1 MEENKN
7 SEFEE
12 NTVDTS
18 QNDGATEAPHDTAS
32 DIEEQTD
39 PAVNADEEET
49 EQGSAD
55 ADSDLSDDTADETS
69 EDDNAPAQKQKM
81 DRVSLIIICIMAV
94 MIVALSALLIFRV
107 VRPANSGDG
116 NSSDTTTDRDSQTTT
131 DAGTTEDTFEIKYIE
146 PSSPVDDMSGSKL
159 GRYSNY
165 DYDLSQLI
173 TLPDYANVQV
183 DAGITR
189 EMLDSAVKQALE
201 AAAKSTPV
209 TDRPV
214 QEGDTVDITFVGYV
228 DGQKDDNCSGNN
240 PSLVIGSH
248 AYIDGFE
255 SGLIGK
261 EPNTNV
267 TLNLTFPNN
276 YKPETY
282 AGKAVTFE
290 VTINSVSVTVTPELD
305 DAFVAANSEQTTVDE
320 YLAALRVQL
329 HEQNYLAIKK
339 NWDNAVLDALLKD
352 VKISSLPQ
360 EEYRNNYD
368 YYVDYYRSY
377 ASYYGY
383 ELEAF
388 VTSLYG
394 ITMDEFYK
402 GIDLNA
408 QQAVKYEMTIC
419 YISRL
424 ENITLSDDDY
434 NNGLAKLAA
443 QQKVTASELESTYGK
458 ETLSYS
464 ILTQKTIDFI
474 TDRATVL
481 NAPVNAAEL
490 DASLAETTATTTAE
504 PGES

>member
-1 MEENKN
+1 M
-7 SEFEE
+7 
-12 NTVDTS
+12 
-18 QNDGATEAPHDTAS
+18 
-32 DIEEQTD
+32 
-39 PAVNADEEET
+39 
-49 EQGSAD
+49 
-55 ADSDLSDDTADETS
+55 
-69 EDDNAPAQKQKM
+69 
-81 DRVSLIIICIMAV
+81 
-94 MIVALSALLIFRV
+94 
-107 VRPANSGDG
+107 
-116 NSSDTTTDRDSQTTT
+116 
-131 DAGTTEDTFEIKYIE
+131 
-146 PSSPVDDMSGSKL
+146 
-159 GRYSNY
+159 
-165 DYDLSQLI
+165 
-173 TLPDYANVQV
+173 
-183 DAGITR
+183 
-189 EMLDSAVKQALE
+189 
-201 AAAKSTPV
+201 
-209 TDRPV
+209 
-214 QEGDTVDITFVGYV
+214 
-228 DGQKDDNCSGNN
+228 
-240 PSLVIGSH
+240 IGSH

-267 TLNLTFPNN
+267 TLNLTFPDN
-276 YKPETY
+276 YQPETY

-290 VTINSVSVTVTPELD
+290 VTINSVSVTVVPELD

-388 VTSLYG
+388 ITSLYG